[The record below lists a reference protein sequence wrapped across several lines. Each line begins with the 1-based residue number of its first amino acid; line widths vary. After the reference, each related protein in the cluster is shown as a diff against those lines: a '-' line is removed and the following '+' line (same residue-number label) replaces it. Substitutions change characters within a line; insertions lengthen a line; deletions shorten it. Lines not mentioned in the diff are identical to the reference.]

1 MTGLSDFIGCYSLS
15 KTLRFELKP
24 IGRTAEAIV
33 ESGILEKDAH
43 RAESYQKVKKLI
55 DRYHKAYIARRL
67 SCFNFNEKLLDEF
80 YGLYTKSQRTED
92 DAKRMEALQGALRTA
107 VGKNLREEKDYDR
120 IFKKELIWEDLPEF
134 LEELEEKNMVE
145 EFKDFTT
152 YFTGFN
158 ENRKN
163 MYSDEAQH
171 TAIGFRL
178 VHENLPKFIDNMRVF
193 ALVAQSPVAERFP
206 ELYRNM
212 ESYLNV
218 NDICEMFTLH
228 YYNMVLTQEQ
238 IEVYNGIIGGRSTE
252 DGEKIQGLNEY
263 INLYNQRQKDRKAR
277 LPKFK
282 LLFKQILS
290 DREKL
295 SWLPDMFS
303 DSLQVLEAIE
313 GKYHELHDE
322 LMITLKMMF
331 ENLEEYDLEHI
342 YIRNDLQLTNL
353 SQKIFGDWNYI
364 SARIEEDFKAS
375 MPKKKKET
383 EGDYTERVRERVK
396 KEGSFSIAYLQR
408 VAACSITDYYADFG
422 ACDKDGVQEVNL
434 LQQIENCYAE
444 VKPLLG
450 GNYPKEKDL
459 AQDKEN
465 VEKVK
470 ALLESIKALQHYVKP
485 LLGTKSEAE
494 KDERFYGE
502 FTILWERLDEIT
514 PLYNK
519 VRNFATRKPYSQ
531 EKIKINFENAQLL
544 GGWDDNKESTNASI
558 ILLRDGLY
566 YLGIMDKS
574 ARKLLDKDMPDD
586 GLCFDKMVYKC
597 FKDIKK
603 MFPKCTTQLNGV
615 KSHFQNAETPYRLF
629 NAETFDSPVY
639 ITKEVYELN
648 NVTYGKKKKFQKD
661 YLKITGDADGYA
673 KAVKSWIA
681 FCMQFLKA
689 YKSTAVYD
697 FTEIEQNLHTFTDVS
712 TFYNEVDLLLYKI
725 SMKRVSVSF
734 INRLVE
740 EGKLY
745 LFQIYNKDFSPM
757 SKGTPNMHTLYWK
770 MLFDER
776 NLKDVVYKLN
786 GQAEVFFRKASIE
799 AKRPT
804 HPAQKPIENKN
815 PLNEKRQSVFEYD
828 LVKDRRYTVDKFLF
842 HVPITMNFK
851 GTQSG
856 NVNPLVN
863 DFIRSNPDLHFIGID
878 RGERHL
884 LYLTVVDGRGKIK
897 EQYSLNRIVNECRG
911 QRYATDYHHLLEER
925 GGERQKQRKNWDVIE
940 NIKELKQ
947 GYMSQVIHKITEL
960 MLKYKAVV
968 VLEDLNSGFK
978 RGRQCIE
985 HAVYQQFEK
994 ALIEKLNYLV
1004 DKNVPADEPG
1014 GVLKA
1019 YQLTCSTKDVQNMN
1033 RQNGFVFYIPAW
1045 NTSKIDPVTG
1055 FVNLFDTRYENVEKA
1070 KAFFGKFKAIR
1081 YNDKKKWFEWSFD
1094 YADFTSKA
1102 EGTRTQWTLCTWG
1115 TRVKTFRNPAKN
1127 SQWDCQEVDLTEE
1140 FMKLFSKSGIESG
1153 GNLKE
1158 AICGFCGAEYNGQS
1172 VTEKEFYESL
1182 LALLKLT
1189 LQMRNSVTG
1198 TEIDYLVSPVADAD
1212 GNFYDSRTCGASLP
1226 ENADAN
1232 GAYNIAR
1239 KGMWVAEQIRNASD
1253 GKQRPA
1259 ISNRE
1264 WLAYAQE
1271 KPYLK

>member
-55 DRYHKAYIARRL
+55 DRYHKAYIAQCL
-67 SCFNFNEKLLDEF
+67 SYFHFNGEMLDEF
-80 YGLYTKSQRTED
+80 YELYSKSQRTD
-92 DAKRMEALQGALRTA
+92 DDVHRMGALQDALRTA
-107 VGKNLREEKDYDR
+107 VGKALRGEEAYKR
-120 IFKKELIWEDLPEF
+120 IFSKELIREDLPEF
-134 LEELEEKNMVE
+134 LEELDEKNMVE
-145 EFKDFTT
+145 EFREFTT
-152 YFTGFN
+152 YFTGFH

-163 MYSDEAQH
+163 MYSDDAQH

-193 ALVAQSPVAERFP
+193 ALVAQSPVAEHFP
-206 ELYRNM
+206 ELYKDM

-218 NDICEMFTLH
+218 EEVGEMFNLQ

-238 IEVYNGIIGGRSTE
+238 IEVYNGIIGGRTTE
-252 DGEKIQGLNEY
+252 EGRKIQGLNEY
-263 INLYNQRQKDRKAR
+263 INLYNQRQKDRKTR

-303 DSLQVLEAIE
+303 DSSQVLEAIE
-313 GKYHELHDE
+313 EKYHELHDE
-322 LMITLKMMF
+322 LMITLKTMF
-331 ENLEEYDLEHI
+331 ESLEDYDLEHV
-342 YIRNDLQLTNL
+342 YIKNDLQLTNL
-353 SQKIFGDWNYI
+353 SQRIFGDWNFI
-364 SARIEEDFKAS
+364 SQKIEEDYKAL

-383 EGDYTERVRERVK
+383 EGDYAERVRQRIK

-408 VAACSITDYYADFG
+408 ATACSITDYYADFG

-444 VKPLLG
+444 VKHLLG
-450 GNYPKEKDL
+450 GGYPKEKDL
-459 AQDKEN
+459 AQDKDN
-465 VEKVK
+465 VEKIK
-470 ALLESIKALQHYVKP
+470 ALLDSIKALQHYVKP
-485 LLGTKSEAE
+485 LLGTQSEAE

-558 ILLRDGLY
+558 ILLKDGLY
-566 YLGIMDKS
+566 FLGIMDKS
-574 ARKLLDKDMPDD
+574 SRKILDKDMPDE
-586 GLCFDKMVYKC
+586 GECYDKMVYKY
-597 FKDIKK
+597 FKDITT
-603 MFPKCTTQLNGV
+603 MVPKCTTQLKDV
-615 KSHFQNAETPYRLF
+615 KSHFQHSGAPYRLF

-648 NVTYGKKKKFQKD
+648 NVTYEKKKKFQKD
-661 YLKITGDADGYA
+661 YLKITGDALGYA
-673 KAVKSWIA
+673 AAVKTWIA

-712 TFYNEVDLLLYKI
+712 TFYNEVNLLLYKI
-725 SMKRVSVSF
+725 CMKRVSVRF
-734 INRLVE
+734 IDKLVE

-757 SKGTPNMHTLYWK
+757 SKGTPNMHTLYWT

-799 AKRPT
+799 AKHPT
-804 HPAQKPIENKN
+804 HPARKPIDNKN
-815 PLNEKRQSVFEYD
+815 PLSEKRQSVFEYD
-828 LVKDRRYTVDKFLF
+828 LVKNRRYTVDKFLF

-863 DFIRSNPDLHFIGID
+863 DFIRSNPDIHFIGID

-884 LYLTVVDGRGKIK
+884 LYLTVVDGRGQIK
-897 EQYSLNRIVNECRG
+897 EQYSLNQIVNECRG
-911 QRYATDYHHLLEER
+911 LRYSTDYHRLLEER

-947 GYMSQVIHKITEL
+947 GYMSQVVHKIAAL
-960 MLKYKAVV
+960 VLKYKAVV

-1004 DKNVPADEPG
+1004 DKKIPADEPG

-1019 YQLTCSTKDVQNMN
+1019 YQLTCSTKDFSNMN

-1055 FVNLFDTRYENVEKA
+1055 FVNLLDTRYENVEKA

-1081 YNDKKKWFEWSFD
+1081 YNDEKKWLEWSLD
-1094 YADFTSKA
+1094 YADFTNKA
-1102 EGTRTQWTLCTWG
+1102 EGTRTEWTLCTWG

-1127 SQWDCQEVDLTEE
+1127 SQWDSQEVNLTEE
-1140 FMKLFSKSGIESG
+1140 FLKLFSKAGIKTS

-1158 AICGFCGAEYNGQS
+1158 AICSFNGAGYNGQP
-1172 VTEKEFYESL
+1172 VTEKDFYESL

-1212 GNFYDSRTCGASLP
+1212 GKFFDSRTCGALLP

-1239 KGMWVAEQIRNASD
+1239 KGMWVAEQIRNNPD
-1253 GKQRPA
+1253 GKQRPT
-1259 ISNRE
+1259 ITNRE

-1271 KPYLK
+1271 KPYLR

>member
-55 DRYHKAYIARRL
+55 DRYHKAYIAQCL
-67 SCFNFNEKLLDEF
+67 SYFHFNGEMLDEF
-80 YGLYTKSQRTED
+80 YELYSKSQRTD
-92 DAKRMEALQGALRTA
+92 DDVHRMGALQDALRTA
-107 VGKNLREEKDYDR
+107 VGKALRGEEAYKR
-120 IFKKELIWEDLPEF
+120 IFSKELIREDLPEF
-134 LEELEEKNMVE
+134 LEELDEKNMVE
-145 EFKDFTT
+145 EFREFTT
-152 YFTGFN
+152 YFTGFH

-163 MYSDEAQH
+163 MYSDDAQH

-193 ALVAQSPVAERFP
+193 ALVAQSPVAEHFP
-206 ELYRNM
+206 ELYKDM

-218 NDICEMFTLH
+218 EEVGEMFNLQ

-238 IEVYNGIIGGRSTE
+238 IEVYNGIIGGRTTE
-252 DGEKIQGLNEY
+252 EGRKIQGLNEY
-263 INLYNQRQKDRKAR
+263 INLYNQRQKDRKTR

-303 DSLQVLEAIE
+303 DSSQVLEAIE
-313 GKYHELHDE
+313 EKYHELHDE
-322 LMITLKMMF
+322 LMITLKTMF
-331 ENLEEYDLEHI
+331 ESLEDYDLEHV
-342 YIRNDLQLTNL
+342 YIKNDLQLTNL
-353 SQKIFGDWNYI
+353 SQRIFGDWNFI
-364 SARIEEDFKAS
+364 SQKIEEDYKAL

-383 EGDYTERVRERVK
+383 EGDYAERVRQRIK

-408 VAACSITDYYADFG
+408 VTACSITDYYADFG

-444 VKPLLG
+444 VKHLLG
-450 GNYPKEKDL
+450 GGYPKEKDL
-459 AQDKEN
+459 AQDKDN
-465 VEKVK
+465 VEKIK
-470 ALLESIKALQHYVKP
+470 ALLDSIKALQHYVKP
-485 LLGTKSEAE
+485 LLGTQSEAE

-558 ILLRDGLY
+558 ILLKDGLY
-566 YLGIMDKS
+566 FLGIMDKS
-574 ARKLLDKDMPDD
+574 SRKILDKDMPDE
-586 GLCFDKMVYKC
+586 GECYDKMVYKY
-597 FKDIKK
+597 FKDITT
-603 MFPKCTTQLNGV
+603 MVPKCTTQLKDV
-615 KSHFQNAETPYRLF
+615 KSHFQHSEAPYRLF

-648 NVTYGKKKKFQKD
+648 NVTYEKKKKFQKD
-661 YLKITGDADGYA
+661 YLKITGDALGYA
-673 KAVKSWIA
+673 AAVKTWIA

-712 TFYNEVDLLLYKI
+712 TFYNEVNLLLYKI
-725 SMKRVSVSF
+725 CMKRVSVRF
-734 INRLVE
+734 IDKLVE

-757 SKGTPNMHTLYWK
+757 SKGTPNMHTLYWT

-799 AKRPT
+799 AKHPT
-804 HPAQKPIENKN
+804 HPARKPIDNKN
-815 PLNEKRQSVFEYD
+815 PLSEKRQSVFEYD
-828 LVKDRRYTVDKFLF
+828 LVKNRRYTVDKFLF

-863 DFIRSNPDLHFIGID
+863 DFIRSNPDIHFIGID

-884 LYLTVVDGRGKIK
+884 LYLTVVDGRGQIK
-897 EQYSLNRIVNECRG
+897 EQYSLNQIVNECRG
-911 QRYATDYHHLLEER
+911 LRYSTDYHRLLEER

-947 GYMSQVIHKITEL
+947 GYMSQVVHKIAAL
-960 MLKYKAVV
+960 VLKYKAVV

-1004 DKNVPADEPG
+1004 DKKIPADEPG

-1019 YQLTCSTKDVQNMN
+1019 YQLTCSTKDFSNMN

-1055 FVNLFDTRYENVEKA
+1055 FVNLLDTRYENVEKA

-1081 YNDKKKWFEWSFD
+1081 YNDEKKWLEWSLD
-1094 YADFTSKA
+1094 YADFTNKA
-1102 EGTRTQWTLCTWG
+1102 EGTRTEWTLCTWG

-1127 SQWDCQEVDLTEE
+1127 SQWDSQEVNLTEE
-1140 FMKLFSKSGIESG
+1140 FLKLFSKAGIKTS

-1158 AICGFCGAEYNGQS
+1158 AICSFNGAGYNGQP
-1172 VTEKEFYESL
+1172 VTEKDFYESL

-1212 GNFYDSRTCGASLP
+1212 GKFFDSRTCGALLP

-1239 KGMWVAEQIRNASD
+1239 KGMWVAEQIRNNPD
-1253 GKQRPA
+1253 GKQRPT
-1259 ISNRE
+1259 ITNRE

-1271 KPYLK
+1271 KPYLR

>member
-55 DRYHKAYIARRL
+55 DRYHKAYIAQCL
-67 SCFNFNEKLLDEF
+67 SYFHFNGEMLDEF
-80 YGLYTKSQRTED
+80 YELYSKSQRTD
-92 DAKRMEALQGALRTA
+92 DDVRRMGALQGALRTA
-107 VGKNLREEKDYDR
+107 VGKALRGEEAYKR
-120 IFKKELIWEDLPEF
+120 IFSKKLIREDLPEF
-134 LEELEEKNMVE
+134 LEELDEKNMVE
-145 EFKDFTT
+145 EFRKFTT
-152 YFTGFN
+152 YFTGFHK
-158 ENRKN
+158 NREN
-163 MYSDEAQH
+163 MYSDDAQH

-193 ALVAQSPVAERFP
+193 ALVAQSPVAEHFP
-206 ELYRNM
+206 ELYKDM

-218 NDICEMFTLH
+218 EEIGEMFNLQ

-238 IEVYNGIIGGRSTE
+238 IEVYNGIIGGRTTE
-252 DGEKIQGLNEY
+252 EGRKIQGLNEY
-263 INLYNQRQKDRKAR
+263 INLYNQRQKDRKTR

-303 DSLQVLEAIE
+303 DSSQVLEAIE
-313 GKYHELHDE
+313 EKYHELHDE
-322 LMITLKMMF
+322 LMITLKTMF
-331 ENLEEYDLEHI
+331 ESLEDYDLEHV
-342 YIRNDLQLTNL
+342 YIKNDLQLTNL
-353 SQKIFGDWNYI
+353 SQRIFGDWNFI
-364 SARIEEDFKAS
+364 SQKIEEDYKAL

-383 EGDYTERVRERVK
+383 EGDYAERVRQRIK

-408 VAACSITDYYADFG
+408 VTACSITDYYADFG

-444 VKPLLG
+444 VKHLLG
-450 GNYPKEKDL
+450 GGYPKEKDL
-459 AQDKEN
+459 AQDKDN
-465 VEKVK
+465 VEKIK
-470 ALLESIKALQHYVKP
+470 ALLDSIKALQHYVKP
-485 LLGTKSEAE
+485 LLGTQSEAE

-531 EKIKINFENAQLL
+531 EKIKINFENAKLL
-544 GGWDDNKESTNASI
+544 DGWDDNKESTNASI
-558 ILLRDGLY
+558 ILLKDGLY
-566 YLGIMDKS
+566 FLGIMDKS
-574 ARKLLDKDMPDD
+574 SCNLLNKDMPDE
-586 GLCFDKMVYKC
+586 GECYDKMVYKC
-597 FKDIKK
+597 FNTK
-603 MFPKCTTQLNGV
+603 MVPKCTTQLKDV
-615 KSHFQNAETPYRLF
+615 KSHFQHSEAPYRLF

-648 NVTYGKKKKFQKD
+648 NVTYEKKKKFQKD
-661 YLKITGDADGYA
+661 YLKITGDALGYA
-673 KAVKSWIA
+673 AAVKTWIA

-712 TFYNEVDLLLYKI
+712 TFYNEVNLLLYKI
-725 SMKRVSVSF
+725 CMKRVSVSF
-734 INRLVE
+734 IDKLVE

-757 SKGTPNMHTLYWK
+757 SKGTPNMHTLYWT

-799 AKRPT
+799 AKHPT
-804 HPAQKPIENKN
+804 HPARKPIDNKN
-815 PLNEKRQSVFEYD
+815 PLSEKRQSVFEYD
-828 LVKDRRYTVDKFLF
+828 LVKNRRYTVDKFLF

-863 DFIRSNPDLHFIGID
+863 DFIRSNPDIHFIGID

-884 LYLTVVDGRGKIK
+884 LYLTVVDGRGQIK
-897 EQYSLNRIVNECRG
+897 EQYSLNQIVNECRG
-911 QRYATDYHHLLEER
+911 LRYSTDYHRLLEER

-947 GYMSQVIHKITEL
+947 GYMSQVVHKIAAL
-960 MLKYKAVV
+960 VLKYKAVV

-1004 DKNVPADEPG
+1004 DKKIPADEPG

-1019 YQLTCSTKDVQNMN
+1019 YQLTCSTKDFSSMN

-1055 FVNLFDTRYENVEKA
+1055 FVNLLDTRYENVEKA

-1081 YNDKKKWFEWSFD
+1081 YNDEKKWLEWSLD
-1094 YADFTSKA
+1094 YADFTNKA
-1102 EGTRTQWTLCTWG
+1102 EGTRTEWTLCTWG

-1127 SQWDCQEVDLTEE
+1127 SQWDCQEVNLTEE
-1140 FMKLFSKSGIESG
+1140 FLKLFSKAGIKTS

-1158 AICGFCGAEYNGQS
+1158 AICSFNGAGYNGQP
-1172 VTEKEFYESL
+1172 VTEKDFYESL

-1212 GNFYDSRTCGASLP
+1212 GKFFDSRTCGALLP

-1239 KGMWVAEQIRNASD
+1239 KGMWVAEQIRNNPD
-1253 GKQRPA
+1253 GKQRPT
-1259 ISNRE
+1259 ITNRE

-1271 KPYLK
+1271 KPYLR